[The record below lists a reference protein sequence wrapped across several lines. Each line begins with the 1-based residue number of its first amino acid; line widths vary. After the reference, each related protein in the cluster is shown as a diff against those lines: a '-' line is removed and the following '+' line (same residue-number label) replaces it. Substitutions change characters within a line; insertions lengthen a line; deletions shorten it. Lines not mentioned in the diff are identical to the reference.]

1 MLSKERGVRLEERLL
16 RELESTAAVAAAE
29 APSDSLQG
37 LSLDRQCRRLC
48 CPSCAVPKVRG
59 QVDFDFVT
67 RSRKLRGWFQSRT
80 SPPSV
85 DSLAT
90 LLAAPQDPSRSVSLA
105 LKALMPQH
113 WSGLCSKTLW
123 WKGEYIPRRRRNA
136 KYLQREIFSA
146 NVLGDRVDIRL
157 ERGLVCVV
165 MRNSFRRVFAGGGLF
180 LLADAQRHSMTSH

>member
-1 MLSKERGVRLEERLL
+1 MLVLPAPAETALMLSKERGVRLEERLL

-105 LKALMPQH
+105 LKAPAAAGTRSTSSGRFSPRMSSVTAWTFD
-113 WSGLCSKTLW
+113 WS
-123 WKGEYIPRRRRNA
+123 EA
-136 KYLQREIFSA
+136 
-146 NVLGDRVDIRL
+146 
-157 ERGLVCVV
+157 
-165 MRNSFRRVFAGGGLF
+165 
-180 LLADAQRHSMTSH
+180 